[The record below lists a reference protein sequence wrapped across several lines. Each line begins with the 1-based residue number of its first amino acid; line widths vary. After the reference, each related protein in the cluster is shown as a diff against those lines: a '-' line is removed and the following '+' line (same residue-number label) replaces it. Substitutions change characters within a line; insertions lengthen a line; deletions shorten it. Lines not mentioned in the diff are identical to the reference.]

1 MINPR
6 FLAVVPMKPLAESKT
21 RLHPHL
27 SRCRRATLSL
37 SMLNWV
43 LGVLKSLANAETLVV
58 GGDGRVGCA
67 ARRAGACW
75 VDDVRLDLNE
85 AVEYGFAR
93 ARMARL
99 PAFFIPADLPL
110 LSPADVEGAIR
121 VSEGGTKL
129 TICPAHDDGTNGL
142 IVPSDLVFAP
152 RLGHES
158 FKRHMEEASELGLS
172 IDLFSSPGFES
183 DLDTVDDLRRCIEVG
198 APGIAEYIE
207 RNREGKE

>member
-1 MINPR
+1 MADLRI
-6 FLAVVPMKPLAESKT
+6 LAVVPMKPLAESKT

-43 LGVLKSLANAETLVV
+43 LGVLKSFTNVETMVV
-58 GGDGRVGCA
+58 GGDGRVGEA

-75 VDDVRLDLNE
+75 VDDAQLDLNE
-85 AVEYGFAR
+85 AVEHGFSCAR
-93 ARMARL
+93 EASI
-99 PAFFIPADLPL
+99 PSFFIPADLPL

-152 RLGHES
+152 RLGHKS
-158 FKRHMEEASELGLS
+158 FRRHVEEASELGVN
-172 IDLFSSPGFES
+172 IKLFSSPGFEN
-183 DLDTVDDLRRCIEVG
+183 DLDTAGDLRRCIEVG

-207 RNREGKE
+207 RNREGKA